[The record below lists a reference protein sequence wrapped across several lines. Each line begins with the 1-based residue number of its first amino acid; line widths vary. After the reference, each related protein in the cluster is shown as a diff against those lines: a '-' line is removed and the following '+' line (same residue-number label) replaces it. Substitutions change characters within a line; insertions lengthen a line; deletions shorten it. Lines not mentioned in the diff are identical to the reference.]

1 MYCIIILGLADDFFF
16 KCLWFLLDLFSMSYL
31 CVLCGLKLSSANMER
46 EDFLLVS
53 SGFGAFWNY
62 SKSNG
67 GGFFLLLLFFFWKQG
82 QKVAHTLAFHM
93 GDIIKHS
100 VLQLP

>member
-1 MYCIIILGLADDFFF
+1 
-16 KCLWFLLDLFSMSYL
+16 MSYL
-31 CVLCGLKLSSANMER
+31 CLLCGLKLSSANMKGEF
-46 EDFLLVS
+46 FLLVS
-53 SGFGAFWNY
+53 SGFGAFWNC

-67 GGFFLLLLFFFWKQG
+67 GGFFSFSSAAVFFWKQG
-82 QKVAHTLAFHM
+82 QKVAQTLAFHM